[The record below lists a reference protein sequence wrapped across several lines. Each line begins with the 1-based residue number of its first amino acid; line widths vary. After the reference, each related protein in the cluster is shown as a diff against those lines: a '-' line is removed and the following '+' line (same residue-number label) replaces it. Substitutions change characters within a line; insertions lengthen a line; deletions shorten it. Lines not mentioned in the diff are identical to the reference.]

1 MTLTAVVA
9 AAVVAVVASAALFFL
24 IGKRAGSKSEV
35 GRQLQ
40 AKATA
45 EETAKRILDDATREA
60 DSLKKSA
67 VLSGKEEL
75 IRLREDWELEAR
87 KRREEIESEE
97 KRVQEREGLLNRKY
111 DLLEQREK
119 EASSRAA
126 DVGRR
131 AGDQNET
138 PGPMSWRCWQ
148 A

>member
-75 IRLREDWELEAR
+75 IRLREDWELEELLTVLKGYFPTSITA
-87 KRREEIESEE
+87 ESLGDPDELDAE
-97 KRVQEREGLLNRKY
+97 SL
-111 DLLEQREK
+111 
-119 EASSRAA
+119 A
-126 DVGRR
+126 DMVVDDG
-131 AGDQNET
+131 Q
-138 PGPMSWRCWQ
+138 PMQVR
-148 A
+148 